1 MKTRN
6 AFVETA
12 DADVMLRVKWGSE
25 SAFAELY
32 RRYYRKLLNFFYGMS
47 RDAQLS
53 EDLCHE
59 TFLRVWQLR
68 LRYAVTGSFAGYLFT
83 VARNIWL
90 ERWRVV
96 QRERRWR
103 AAFPIESEAFEAL
116 APRRPPPD
124 ELAHRAEIGEQVFM
138 ALEALPE
145 EQRMAFVLRMIEGLA
160 LEDIARIMQCPVN
173 TVRSRRLVAITRLR
187 EALRGL
193 FVL

>member
-25 SAFAELY
+25 PAFAELY
-32 RRYYRKLLNFFYGMS
+32 RRYYRKLLDFFYGMS

-96 QRERRWR
+96 QREWRWR
-103 AAFPIESEAFEAL
+103 AAVPVESDAFEAL
-116 APRRPPPD
+116 APTPPPPD
-124 ELAHRAEIGEQVFM
+124 ELAHRAEIGEHVFM
-138 ALEALPE
+138 ALDALPE
-145 EQRMAFVLRMIEGLA
+145 EQRMAFVLRMIEGLS

-173 TVRSRRLVAITRLR
+173 TVRSRRLLAITRLR

>member
-32 RRYYRKLLNFFYGMS
+32 RRYHRKLLDFFYGMS
-47 RDAQLS
+47 RDTQLA

-96 QRERRWR
+96 QREWRWR
-103 AAFPIESEAFEAL
+103 AAAPVESAAFEAL
-116 APRRPPPD
+116 APAPPPPD

-138 ALEALPE
+138 ALDALPE

-173 TVRSRRLVAITRLR
+173 TVRSRRLLAITRLR